1 MFEIAKTASGYAST
15 PTTLV
20 SFNGTDGREP
30 FAGLIADGAGDLFG
44 TTPWRRGERRRHGVR
59 DRQDRQR
66 LRQHAD
72 HTGQLQRHRRGRT
85 VCRSD
90 RRRRRGP
97 VRHDLAGGA
106 SGLGTVFEITDSG
119 FVTGFS
125 LGDAA
130 NYAIIALDPHN
141 FQGTSNSHIY
151 GNVGVGPYQAIQLAG
166 DTISGNLVTTGAPS
180 PNTGGRV
187 TGTITGHSASL
198 ATDIANLET
207 LSSALGAEFGTLT
220 FLSPGTTLNATS
232 GTPDSSGNDV
242 FTVTHWADNLTLSG
256 SSSDHVVLDIEPG
269 VQFALGNV
277 TLTGGL
283 TPNHV
288 LFNYLGT
295 NEVHGINNEV
305 FNGTILAPDAKINVN
320 GSTINGHLFGGAP
333 GKISSLSETQIFISQ
348 SASCHL
354 TAVAFMYEM
363 LKLRAMDLTFLGSV
377 PTSYSDGYWRP
388 VAWRVSRN
396 WRRQEVGKRRA
407 NPHRRSSVVDRRT
420 CSH

>member
-1 MFEIAKTASGYAST
+1 MFEIAKTASGYASTPTTLVSFNGANGSEPFADLIADSAGDLFGTTYVGGASGLGTVFEIAKTASGYAST

-20 SFNGTDGREP
+20 SFNGTDGAGP
-30 FAGLIADGAGDLFG
+30 VNGLIIDSAGDLFG
-44 TTPWRRGERRRHGVR
+44 TTYSGGASGDGTVFEIAKTASGYASTPTTLVSFNGTDGAGPFAG
-59 DRQDRQR
+59 
-66 LRQHAD
+66 LTAD
-72 HTGQLQRHRRGRT
+72 SAG
-85 VCRSD
+85 
-90 RRRRRGP
+90 
-97 VRHDLAGGA
+97 DLFGTTYAGGA

-207 LSSALGAEFGTLT
+207 LSSALGAESGTLT

-333 GKISSLSETQIFISQ
+333 GQDFQ
-348 SASCHL
+348 
-354 TAVAFMYEM
+354 F
-363 LKLRAMDLTFLGSV
+363 
-377 PTSYSDGYWRP
+377 
-388 VAWRVSRN
+388 
-396 WRRQEVGKRRA
+396 VGNA
-407 NPHRRSSVVDRRT
+407 NIHQPIG
-420 CSH
+420 